1 MRGYNSNIR
10 FGKFLLYEYIVPD
23 NYNKA
28 VWLSSVGIKPTTL
41 MYANAP
47 LPAALQ
53 QCQLDS
59 VQRPEGLLIGKNSSG
74 QYKTAAAKEYP
85 EALNRSFAIALTA
98 LVTKCAAASEHFSSD
113 IEPYGSE
120 LVAMAVNNSI
130 QPDYQPH

>member
-1 MRGYNSNIR
+1 
-10 FGKFLLYEYIVPD
+10 
-23 NYNKA
+23 
-28 VWLSSVGIKPTTL
+28 

-120 LVAMAVNNSI
+120 LVAMAVNTEYNSI